1 MDIRDEIR
9 LSKGDKLPKSSSLP
23 DSDQNQSLNKPK
35 SSFGVK
41 GIGRVSPMKSK
52 VTGKGDS
59 PRSRW
64 VPRSERD
71 KVFNPQP
78 VSQFNLVA
86 GQVVLS
92 NVNVNESDKAPVVA
106 VGADKLFDLVKD
118 KANVVKD
125 KVKDTAVDAVNDKAL
140 DVVKEKRK
148 TELLKDKPKDKAPRV
163 IKNVI
168 VKSTVVKEIDKASV
182 VKESD
187 KVPVVKESDKASVVA
202 PVLKENPADV
212 IEKST
217 IVNKKEKPVVDV
229 MSKVAKDK
237 ENPSIDVTRKVPTEL
252 PKKKHKADIPK
263 DKPKPKDKHKVDSE
277 VPILRSKPEVKAKA
291 SISEDVKRKR
301 ILSDLDSDEVDF
313 DSSADEVSDQK
324 PKKMKI
330 KADLKRKRK
339 GGSDSDS
346 SSIDEEK
353 VRRLLKRL
361 KKVKKENLDEESD
374 LKSKKKGFS
383 AFYNVAINKIPSRLG
398 RYAVENFNA
407 ATYRMSF
414 DIGDIASKLVFAHE
428 VDFLFKVNFLTLFTN
443 TMGRVSGLRGQIC
456 LDVVRRLLYLD
467 STKFDMFP
475 VVRTRPSIRDWTST
489 LMRRRQD
496 LETKEHVIGCLE
508 LHDEWTES
516 ELQEIKGFTRV
527 SLLETSKREDLFKKA
542 EEKLATIFS
551 KRVFLEDLMR
561 KASSVYPGYVK
572 FVELQEKFIQV
583 FRDPISFD
591 VDVSSVD
598 GENHSDGDDDN
609 DQGNIDEDLNDKE
622 PLSSNPSFSFSK
634 VSLDDF
640 DKQPSGM
647 GKSPKNQVVEKESVN
662 PTVQETV
669 VEEIPAEE
677 YEMLSTPETYTQWLE
692 RNADLVGEMIDSIT
706 AEYLHGDLFGQ
717 NLVTTEVL
725 NQGPLTPDRMSTRA
739 FEVSPSPK
747 KRIVKLSSYL
757 LSPYMN
763 KKTKV
768 VPKITRLKFIV
779 RNSLF
784 AMQGDKIFRDAKLK
798 ARHFFPTGCI
808 TKSMFDGTL
817 TSNEDKWERFSNQV
831 KAQFKGNE
839 GGLGLEGIDLVF
851 FPICNH
857 GHFYVVVFRLTK
869 TASMTILDNSRATY
883 ASKYKEVCDL
893 LKKMFARHLKLYGH
907 NKHAQVA
914 RLKHKV
920 PKLKWSTK
928 GNFHDC
934 GIFTMLH
941 MESYNGETASNWD
954 CGLPIESQLQ
964 CDMLRRLRFKFA
976 TKILLHKVNVHAK
989 KMLDL
994 ATEFDKVD
1002 PYQRMSII
1010 MEAVKKREEH
1020 DRI

>member
-1 MDIRDEIR
+1 
-9 LSKGDKLPKSSSLP
+9 
-23 DSDQNQSLNKPK
+23 
-35 SSFGVK
+35 
-41 GIGRVSPMKSK
+41 
-52 VTGKGDS
+52 
-59 PRSRW
+59 
-64 VPRSERD
+64 
-71 KVFNPQP
+71 
-78 VSQFNLVA
+78 
-86 GQVVLS
+86 
-92 NVNVNESDKAPVVA
+92 
-106 VGADKLFDLVKD
+106 
-118 KANVVKD
+118 
-125 KVKDTAVDAVNDKAL
+125 
-140 DVVKEKRK
+140 
-148 TELLKDKPKDKAPRV
+148 
-163 IKNVI
+163 
-168 VKSTVVKEIDKASV
+168 
-182 VKESD
+182 
-187 KVPVVKESDKASVVA
+187 
-202 PVLKENPADV
+202 
-212 IEKST
+212 
-217 IVNKKEKPVVDV
+217 
-229 MSKVAKDK
+229 
-237 ENPSIDVTRKVPTEL
+237 
-252 PKKKHKADIPK
+252 
-263 DKPKPKDKHKVDSE
+263 
-277 VPILRSKPEVKAKA
+277 
-291 SISEDVKRKR
+291 
-301 ILSDLDSDEVDF
+301 
-313 DSSADEVSDQK
+313 
-324 PKKMKI
+324 MKI

-374 LKSKKKGFS
+374 LKSKKKGKNKEKQLTHKEEAHLEYLSLFPTLRARTISASLFSTIRSARVDMWSFLSKIGFS

-516 ELQEIKGFTRV
+516 ELQEIEGFTRV

-784 AMQGDKIFRDAKLK
+784 AMQGDKIENVFESHSGGFVVYGIRLNMQKLAPGLWIDANVIDCWGAILNHEERFRDAKLK

-857 GHFYVVVFRLTK
+857 AHFYVVVFRLTK